1 MQIKFLPLRNRW
13 AAYLLFC
20 AFSVLCAVLSMGV
33 LTLQQSIV
41 DGIEESRTVMAPDIQ
56 RKIRTLRNLEM
67 LRHYGAVASQ
77 TTDEQ
82 VRRNVVYMAALVATN
97 IDKVDDHTNQLAI
110 DADALIRAVASGQ
123 QGPEQWSPMEGRL
136 SRRADELTSDTGQQ
150 MLNRVEEIGNQSLQV
165 RNLSAML
172 AALLIG
178 CIAVIAAVGF
188 FLKVEL
194 KERKR
199 LFNEASHD
207 FRQRLH
213 GVQLLV
219 NTVQRTP
226 PKAAQPVLLRIKAV
240 MGELQRFLDNLLE
253 IARMDAVA
261 VRPEMQDVSVQ
272 NIFQC
277 LEIQFE
283 EVAKLKKVDI
293 KFLHTRASICSD
305 ERILLRILEN
315 IVANAIKF
323 ARSRVLVAARRRAG
337 KLEVWVI
344 DNGPGMPQGRDVSMR
359 REFVQGSDAPKPG
372 MAGGGFGLGLSIV
385 TRSAKLLGASV
396 VFSSKAGLGT
406 RVSLR
411 LGATASTR

>member
-1 MQIKFLPLRNRW
+1 MKLFPLRNRW
-13 AAYLLFC
+13 AAYLLFG

-41 DGIEESRTVMAPDIQ
+41 DGIEETRTAMVPNIQ
-56 RKIRTLRNLEM
+56 GKIRTLRNLEM

-97 IDKVDDHTNQLAI
+97 VDKVDDYTNQLAI

-123 QGPEQWSPMEGRL
+123 QGPEQWGPMEGRL

-150 MLNRVEEIGNQSLQV
+150 MLNRVEEIGSHSLQV

-226 PKAAQPVLLRIKAV
+226 PKAAQPVLSRIKAV
-240 MGELQRFLDNLLE
+240 MGELQRFLDNFLE

-272 NIFQC
+272 KIFQR
-277 LEIQFE
+277 LGIQFE
-283 EVAKLKKVDI
+283 EVAKHKKVDI

-315 IVANAIKF
+315 VVANAIKF

-344 DNGPGMPQGRDVSMR
+344 DNGPGMPQGRDHNLR

-396 VFSSKAGLGT
+396 AFSSKAGLGS

-411 LGATASTR
+411 LGAPTSAR

>member
-1 MQIKFLPLRNRW
+1 MKFSPWRNRW
-13 AAYLLFC
+13 AAYLTFG
-20 AFSVLCAVLSMGV
+20 AFAALCAVLSAGV

-41 DGIEESRTVMAPDIQ
+41 DGIEETRTAMVPKIQ
-56 RKIRTLRNLEM
+56 AEIRTLRNLEM

-82 VRRNVVYMAALVATN
+82 VRRKVVYMSAVVAANSDIADERT
-97 IDKVDDHTNQLAI
+97 HQLAV
-110 DADALIRAVASGQ
+110 DADVLIRALASGA
-123 QGPEQWSPMEGRL
+123 QGREQWSSMESRL
-136 SRRADELTSDTGQQ
+136 SMRSDELSFSTGQQ
-150 MLNRVEEIGNQSLQV
+150 VLNRVAEIGNHSLQV

-172 AALLIG
+172 AVLLVG
-178 CIAVIAAVGF
+178 CIAVIAAVGY

-219 NTVQRTP
+219 NTAQRTP

-240 MGELQRFLDNLLE
+240 MGELQRFLDNFLE

-272 NIFQC
+272 KIFQR

-283 EVAKLKKVDI
+283 EVAKHKKVDI

-315 IVANAIKF
+315 VVANAIKF
-323 ARSRVLVAARRRAG
+323 ARSRVLVAARHRDG

-344 DNGPGMPQGRDVSMR
+344 DNGPGMPQGRDHNLR
-359 REFVQGSDAPKPG
+359 REFVQGSGAPKPG

-396 VFSSKAGLGT
+396 AFSSKADRGS

-411 LGATASTR
+411 LPARAP